1 MSTPSKLYCL
11 NQAISELMKTER
23 VEAEEAILEYGPL
36 VADHPPIARSVLRL
50 GFVLFNALT
59 CEYLKAKV
67 SKHNT

>member
-1 MSTPSKLYCL
+1 
-11 NQAISELMKTER
+11 MKTER
-23 VEAEEAILEYGPL
+23 VKAEEAIVEYGPL